1 MRYQLMRYF
10 SLLSL
15 LIGLSTESW
24 AASYTFTTIDVP
36 GARGTEAH
44 GINATGQIVGQFFG
58 FTGSTHGFLDTDG
71 VFTTIDVPGAFS
83 TEALGINDAGQIVGK
98 FGDPTGR
105 IHGFLAIPVPEPSTL
120 PLLAIGLLIAIGVT
134 ALRRCVTMQRNPPYR

>member
-36 GARGTEAH
+36 GASSTQAY
-44 GINATGQIVGQFFG
+44 GINNAGQIVGEFEDA
-58 FTGSTHGFLDTDG
+58 TGRFHGFRETAG
-71 VFTTIDVPGAFS
+71 VFTLIDVPGASDTFAS
-83 TEALGINDAGQIVGK
+83 GINDAGQIVGA
-98 FGDPTGR
+98 FEDATGR
-105 IHGFLAIPVPEPSTL
+105 HGFLD
-120 PLLAIGLLIAIGVT
+120 T
-134 ALRRCVTMQRNPPYR
+134 AGTF